1 MRACPDCLAEYG
13 MGHRLGCRWFMS
25 HYPVHHLEANGN
37 FWTEYDPFLM
47 PLSRPVVINPGL
59 PTQETIYVRFESES

>member
-1 MRACPDCLAEYG
+1 
-13 MGHRLGCRWFMS
+13 MS